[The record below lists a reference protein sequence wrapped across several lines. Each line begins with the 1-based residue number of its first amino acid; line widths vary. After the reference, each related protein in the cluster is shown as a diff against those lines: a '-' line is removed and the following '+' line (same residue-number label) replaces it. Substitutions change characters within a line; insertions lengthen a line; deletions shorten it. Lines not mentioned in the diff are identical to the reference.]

1 VHRCLGEEK
10 LVGLKLLSNTN
21 MQKFL
26 SCSLKNNID
35 YQSEKGINEK
45 MLEMKSCDVGSLPFS
60 GNFEE
65 FSDGASQFGS
75 TNSDDASSYFRTK
88 VVTSFLD
95 KAQAGISIPYYPQFR
110 DMNHMF
116 LELIDGLEK
125 LEKGYVESKPMSL
138 KAAGIS
144 LPEVKAIKENSK
156 EISEGLGHS
165 FEFGF
170 CVTGPY
176 TLSSHFA
183 IRDTGLF
190 LRLARVIS
198 QLVENTFF
206 NEKYAKVS
214 MISVDEPVFG
224 LVNDPLIDPG
234 GEGRENLRK
243 AWEEITRVVKAKSD
257 SVHTCIH
264 LHSTADKL
272 FWEVESLDVVESER
286 DNFLYR
292 SKETKKLLEAY
303 DKFLK
308 ANVCTTNFDRLIREK
323 VIASHQQNI
332 DINEKI
338 KENWKKILN
347 GELNATIFLED
358 IALLRKRILDI
369 ADRYGPERVPYASPE
384 CGLKGYPTYECALEC
399 LRRVASAARSVYT

>member
-1 VHRCLGEEK
+1 
-10 LVGLKLLSNTN
+10 
-21 MQKFL
+21 
-26 SCSLKNNID
+26 
-35 YQSEKGINEK
+35 
-45 MLEMKSCDVGSLPFS
+45 MLEIKSCDIGSLPFS
-60 GNFEE
+60 GNFAE
-65 FSDGASQFGS
+65 FLGGASQFESIRSG
-75 TNSDDASSYFRTK
+75 DASSYFRSK

-110 DMNHMF
+110 DMNYMF
-116 LELIDGLEK
+116 IELIDGLEK
-125 LEKGYVESKPMSL
+125 LEKGYVESEQMSL
-138 KAAGIS
+138 KATGIS
-144 LPEVKAIKENSK
+144 VPEVKVIKENSK

-190 LRLARVIS
+190 LRLGRVIS
-198 QLVENTFF
+198 QLVENSVF
-206 NEKYAKVS
+206 NEKYARAS

-224 LVNDPLIDPG
+224 LVDDPLIDLG

-243 AWEEITRVVKAKSD
+243 AWEQITRVVKAKSD

-286 DNFLYR
+286 DNLLYR

-323 VIASHQQNI
+323 VIGSHQQNI

-347 GELNATIFLED
+347 GELNALVFLED
-358 IALLRKRILDI
+358 VALIRKRILDI
-369 ADRYGPERVPYASPE
+369 ANRYGPERVPYASPE

-399 LRRVASAARSVYT
+399 LRRVASAARSVYTQSS